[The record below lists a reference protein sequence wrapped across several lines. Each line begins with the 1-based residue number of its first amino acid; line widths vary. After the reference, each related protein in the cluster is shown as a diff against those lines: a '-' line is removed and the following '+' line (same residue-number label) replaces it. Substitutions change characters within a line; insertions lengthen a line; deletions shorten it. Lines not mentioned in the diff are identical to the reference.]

1 MHGAT
6 AKAEAC
12 CPSVACFAGLCHLLG
27 LLPLPADCHVALLP
41 GLLEGPVLLESC
53 FVTSLLQGESGDMPR
68 LLALTRA
75 RVMYCIQ
82 NHAALDVAA
91 VVSDELSLL
100 AELAAASSSAAAG
113 KSCCTPLWVV
123 ATRGRACKKVPRV
136 NTLLRL

>member
-1 MHGAT
+1 MVPQHKLRPA
-6 AKAEAC
+6 A
-12 CPSVACFAGLCHLLG
+12 PV
-27 LLPLPADCHVALLP
+27 LPALQAYVTCGDCFPSLQTAILLCCQDYWKAP
-41 GLLEGPVLLESC
+41 FLLESC
-53 FVTSLLQGESGDMPR
+53 FVTSLLQGESGAMPR

-123 ATRGRACKKVPRV
+123 AARGRACKKVPRV
-136 NTLLRL
+136 NTLFRL